1 MSLAHQIM
9 PAKPVERVEHT
20 PPTGIRWHEYAE
32 IFPWIEGEAFR
43 ALVEDVRKNGVLEP
57 IVFLD
62 GAILDGR
69 NRYMAARELGI
80 EYPRV
85 EYQGDDPL
93 GFVISHN
100 MTRRHLDAS
109 QRAIAAAKIAKLP
122 KGTNQHTAN
131 AVSSPTQAQAAA
143 MMNVSVDNVQRARKV
158 EEHGAPELVAAVE
171 AGKVSVSAAAE
182 VSALPVEKQ
191 IEALKVADPKAFQK
205 VVKAARAENQA
216 AKKAMRVQRE
226 STLASK
232 IRALPDKRYGVIAAD
247 PEWKFEPYSDHTG
260 MDRAA
265 DNHYPTSSLD
275 EIKAR
280 DVQSIAAD
288 DCVLFLWAT
297 APMLP
302 QALEVLTAWGFTYK
316 THAIWFK
323 QRAGEGRGTGYWF
336 LGEHELLLVG
346 VRGDVV
352 APAMGTQFRSVFEAS
367 VGDHSEK
374 PDVALEI
381 IETYF
386 PTLPKIELNRRGP
399 ARPGWDAWG
408 NEAESE
414 AA

>member
-1 MSLAHQIM
+1 M
-9 PAKPVERVEHT
+9 PAKSVDRVEHT
-20 PPTGIRWHEYAE
+20 PPTGIRWHEYAD
-32 IFPWIEGEAFR
+32 IFPWIEGAAREELKADI
-43 ALVEDVRKNGVLEP
+43 AKNGVLEP

-69 NRYMAARELGI
+69 NRYEIARELGI
-80 EYPRV
+80 EYPRA
-85 EYQGDDPL
+85 EYQGTDPL

-100 MTRRHLDAS
+100 LKRRHLTDK
-109 QRAIAAAKIAKLP
+109 QRADVAAKLAKLP
-122 KGTNQHTAN
+122 KGANQHTPIGGP
-131 AVSSPTQAQAAA
+131 SIAQAAQ
-143 MMNVSVDNVQRARKV
+143 MMDVPVKAVERAKAVQDHAVPEVKAAYDAG
-158 EEHGAPELVAAVE
+158 EIAPSVAADL
-171 AGKVSVSAAAE
+171 AS
-182 VSALPVEKQ
+182 LPPEKQ
-191 IEALKVADPKAFQK
+191 AEIIKQADPKVLRA
-205 VVKAARAENQA
+205 VVKEARATQQV
-216 AKKAMRVQRE
+216 AKKERRVERE
-226 STLASK
+226 VALAEK
-232 IRALPDKRYGVIAAD
+232 IQALPGKRYGVIEAD
-247 PEWKFEPYSDHTG
+247 PEWRFEPYSRDTG
-260 MDRAA
+260 MDRSA
-265 DNHYPTSSLD
+265 DNHYPTSGLD

-302 QALEVLTAWGFTYK
+302 QALEVLTSWGFTYK

-346 VRGDVV
+346 TRGDVV
-352 APAMGTQFRSVFEAS
+352 APAMGTQFRSVFEAP
-367 VGDHSEK
+367 VGAHSEK
-374 PDVALEI
+374 PDIALEI